1 MCFLMILFFGK
12 VNEGV
17 GVPFILYETKPV
29 VTLVL
34 YESKPVVTL
43 VLDEPESVVTLVLD
57 EPESICWSLNPTC
70 CGFAGAF
77 SKAFAGAGWSVNLS
91 CWIRLVT

>member
-17 GVPFILYETKPV
+17 GVPFILYETRPV

-34 YESKPVVTL
+34 YEPKSEVTL
-43 VLDEPESVVTLVLD
+43 VLYEPESN
-57 EPESICWSLNPTC
+57 CWSLNPTC

-77 SKAFAGAGWSVNLS
+77 SKAFAKAFAGAAWSVNLS
-91 CWIRLVT
+91 N